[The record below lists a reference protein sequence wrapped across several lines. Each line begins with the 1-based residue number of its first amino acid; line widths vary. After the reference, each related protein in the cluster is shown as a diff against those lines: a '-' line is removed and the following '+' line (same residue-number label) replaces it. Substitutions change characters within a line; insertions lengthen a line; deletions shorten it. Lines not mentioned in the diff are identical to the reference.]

1 MRSCTI
7 GGECA
12 DRKSAKTF
20 LTNPNKRE
28 KTMTKSSIA
37 AVWLAAAALS
47 PGATANAANQC
58 VILSSAP
65 DSHTVQQGDTLWD
78 IAARFLQNPWCWRE
92 VWSNN
97 QEQIRDP
104 HWIYP
109 GQRIVLDRTLG
120 VLSVAAVGDR
130 ATAPAT
136 ATATPAVS
144 KLSPTARVVITA
156 HKSAIPAI
164 NPRLTSLVA
173 RYRLVSTTTVADA
186 PRIVG
191 LSEGRRLLLRGD
203 IVFTTKPAI
212 AGETFD
218 VMRALTAPA
227 ASDGGELPAVALL
240 RIGQV
245 RRQAE
250 NPQQFLI
257 VHADA
262 ELSHGDLLLP
272 VATQRQTI
280 LMPQAAP
287 PLEGKILAVLRESRW
302 ASQHDVVA
310 LDRGLADGL
319 RPGTVV
325 EVLRPDRMGGHEN
338 RSPTPAASSAQAASI
353 GALLVFEALEHEALA
368 LVMRSRDA
376 LGVGYLIHSSSPN
389 ERP

>member
-58 VILSSAP
+58 VILSSAL

-109 GQRIVLDRTLG
+109 GQRIVLDRPLG
-120 VLSVAAVGDR
+120 VLSVAPTSSTTT
-130 ATAPAT
+130 AT
-136 ATATPAVS
+136 TATPAVS

-156 HKSAIPAI
+156 HKSAIPTI
-164 NPRLTSLVA
+164 DPRLTSLAA
-173 RYRLVSTTTVADA
+173 RYRLVSATTVADA

-203 IVFTTKPAI
+203 IVFTTKPAV

-227 ASDGGELPAVALL
+227 ASDGGELPAVPLL

-250 NPQQFLI
+250 NPTQFLV

-262 ELSHGDLLLP
+262 ELSQGDLLLP
-272 VATQRQTI
+272 VATQPQTI
-280 LMPQAAP
+280 LTPQAAP
-287 PLEGKILAVLRESRW
+287 RLEGKILAVLRESRW

-319 RPGTVV
+319 RPGSVV

-338 RSPTPAASSAQAASI
+338 RPPTPASSSAQTTSI

>member
-20 LTNPNKRE
+20 PTNPNKRE

-47 PGATANAANQC
+47 PGAAANAANQC

-78 IAARFLQNPWCWRE
+78 IAARFLENPWCWRE

-109 GQRIVLDRTLG
+109 GQRIVLDRPLG
-120 VLSVAAVGDR
+120 VLSVAPTSSTTT
-130 ATAPAT
+130 AT
-136 ATATPAVS
+136 TATPAVS

-156 HKSAIPAI
+156 HKSAIPTI
-164 NPRLTSLVA
+164 DPRLTSLAA
-173 RYRLVSTTTVADA
+173 RYRLVSATTVADA

-203 IVFTTKPAI
+203 IVFTTKQAV

-227 ASDGGELPAVALL
+227 ASDGGELPAVPLL

-250 NPQQFLI
+250 NPTQFLV

-262 ELSHGDLLLP
+262 ELSQGDLLLP
-272 VATQRQTI
+272 VATQPQTI
-280 LMPQAAP
+280 LTPQAAP
-287 PLEGKILAVLRESRW
+287 RLEGKILAVLRESRW

-319 RPGTVV
+319 RPGSVV

-368 LVMRSRDA
+368 LVIRSRDA

>member
-12 DRKSAKTF
+12 GRKSAK
-20 LTNPNKRE
+20 LLPTNPNKRE

-109 GQRIVLDRTLG
+109 GQRIVLDRPLG
-120 VLSVAAVGDR
+120 VLSVAPTSSTTT
-130 ATAPAT
+130 AT
-136 ATATPAVS
+136 TATPAVS

-156 HKSAIPAI
+156 HKSAIPTI
-164 NPRLTSLVA
+164 DPRLTSLAA
-173 RYRLVSTTTVADA
+173 RYRLVSATSVADA

-203 IVFTTKPAI
+203 IVFTTKPAV

-227 ASDGGELPAVALL
+227 ASDGGELPAVPLL

-250 NPQQFLI
+250 NPTQFLV

-262 ELSHGDLLLP
+262 ELSQGDLLLP
-272 VATQRQTI
+272 VATQPQTI
-280 LMPQAAP
+280 LTPQAAP
-287 PLEGKILAVLRESRW
+287 RLEGKILAVLRESRW

-319 RPGTVV
+319 RPGSVV

-368 LVMRSRDA
+368 LVIRSRDA

>member
-20 LTNPNKRE
+20 PTNPNKRD
-28 KTMTKSSIA
+28 KAMTKSSIA

-47 PGATANAANQC
+47 LGAAANAANQC

-109 GQRIVLDRTLG
+109 GQRIVLDRPLG
-120 VLSVAAVGDR
+120 VLSVAPTSSTTT
-130 ATAPAT
+130 AT
-136 ATATPAVS
+136 TATPAVS

-156 HKSAIPAI
+156 HKSAIPTI
-164 NPRLTSLVA
+164 DPRLTSLAA
-173 RYRLVSTTTVADA
+173 RYRLVSATSVADA

-203 IVFTTKPAI
+203 IVFTTKPAV

-227 ASDGGELPAVALL
+227 ASDGGELPAVPLL

-250 NPQQFLI
+250 NPTQFLV

-262 ELSHGDLLLP
+262 ELSQGDLLLP
-272 VATQRQTI
+272 VATQPQTI
-280 LMPQAAP
+280 LTPQAAP
-287 PLEGKILAVLRESRW
+287 RLEGKILAVLRESRW

-319 RPGTVV
+319 RPGSVV

-368 LVMRSRDA
+368 LVIRSRDA

>member
-1 MRSCTI
+1 
-7 GGECA
+7 
-12 DRKSAKTF
+12 
-20 LTNPNKRE
+20 
-28 KTMTKSSIA
+28 MTKSSIA

-47 PGATANAANQC
+47 LGTPANAANPC
-58 VILSSAP
+58 VILSTAP
-65 DSHTVQQGDTLWD
+65 DSHTVRHGDTLWD

-109 GQRIVLDRTLG
+109 GQRIVLDRPLG
-120 VLSVAAVGDR
+120 VLSFAAAGDR
-130 ATAPAT
+130 ATAT
-136 ATATPAVS
+136 AMPAVS
-144 KLSPTARVVITA
+144 KLSPTSRVVVTA
-156 HKSAIPAI
+156 LTPAIPAI
-164 NPRLTSLVA
+164 DPRLGLLAA
-173 RYRLVSTTTVADA
+173 RYRLASAATVADA

-191 LSEGRRLLLRGD
+191 LSGRRRLLVAGD
-203 IVFTTKPAI
+203 MVATTRPALT
-212 AGETFD
+212 GETFD
-218 VMRALTAPA
+218 VMRALTALV
-227 ASDGGELPAVALL
+227 ASGGREPPAVPLL

-250 NPQQFLI
+250 NPQQFLV

-272 VATQRQTI
+272 VATQPQTI
-280 LMPQAAP
+280 LTPQAAP

-319 RPGTVV
+319 RPGSVV
-325 EVLRPDRMGGHEN
+325 EVLRPDKMGADEN
-338 RSPTPAASSAQAASI
+338 PSPTPAVSSAQTASI

>member
-109 GQRIVLDRTLG
+109 GQRIVLDRPLG
-120 VLSVAAVGDR
+120 VLSVAPTSSTTT
-130 ATAPAT
+130 AT
-136 ATATPAVS
+136 TATPAVS

-156 HKSAIPAI
+156 HKSAIPTI
-164 NPRLTSLVA
+164 DPRLTSLAA
-173 RYRLVSTTTVADA
+173 RYRLVSATSVADA

-203 IVFTTKPAI
+203 IVFTTKPAV

-227 ASDGGELPAVALL
+227 ASDGGELPAVPLL

-250 NPQQFLI
+250 NPTQFLV

-262 ELSHGDLLLP
+262 ELSQGDLLLP
-272 VATQRQTI
+272 VATQPQTI
-280 LMPQAAP
+280 LTPQAAP
-287 PLEGKILAVLRESRW
+287 RLEGKILAVLRESRW

-319 RPGTVV
+319 RPGSVV

-368 LVMRSRDA
+368 LVIRSRDA

>member
-109 GQRIVLDRTLG
+109 GQRIVLDRPLG
-120 VLSVAAVGDR
+120 VLSVAPTSSTTT
-130 ATAPAT
+130 AT
-136 ATATPAVS
+136 TATPAVS

-156 HKSAIPAI
+156 HKSAIPTI
-164 NPRLTSLVA
+164 DPRLTSLAA
-173 RYRLVSTTTVADA
+173 RYHLVSATTVADA

-203 IVFTTKPAI
+203 IVFTTKPAV

-227 ASDGGELPAVALL
+227 ASDGGELPAVPLL

-250 NPQQFLI
+250 NPTQFLV

-262 ELSHGDLLLP
+262 ELSQGDLLLP
-272 VATQRQTI
+272 VATQPQTI
-280 LMPQAAP
+280 LTPQAAP
-287 PLEGKILAVLRESRW
+287 RLEGKILAVLRESRW

-319 RPGTVV
+319 RPGSVV

>member
-109 GQRIVLDRTLG
+109 GQRIVLDRPLG
-120 VLSVAAVGDR
+120 VLSVAP
-130 ATAPAT
+130 TSSTTT
-136 ATATPAVS
+136 ATTVTPAVS
-144 KLSPTARVVITA
+144 RLSPTARVVITA
-156 HKSAIPAI
+156 HKSAIPTI
-164 NPRLTSLVA
+164 DPRLTSLAA
-173 RYRLVSTTTVADA
+173 RYRLASAPTVADA

-203 IVFTTKPAI
+203 IVFTTKPAV

-227 ASDGGELPAVALL
+227 ASDGGELPAVPLL

-250 NPQQFLI
+250 NPTQFLV

-262 ELSHGDLLLP
+262 ELSQGDLLLP
-272 VATQRQTI
+272 VATQPQTI
-280 LMPQAAP
+280 LTPQAAP
-287 PLEGKILAVLRESRW
+287 RLEGKILAVLRESRW

-319 RPGTVV
+319 RPGSVV

>member
-1 MRSCTI
+1 
-7 GGECA
+7 
-12 DRKSAKTF
+12 
-20 LTNPNKRE
+20 
-28 KTMTKSSIA
+28 MTKSSIA

-47 PGATANAANQC
+47 LGAAANAANPC

-97 QEQIRDP
+97 QVQIRDP

-120 VLSVAAVGDR
+120 VLSVAAVGDK
-130 ATAPAT
+130 

-164 NPRLTSLVA
+164 DPRLASLAA
-173 RYRLVSTTTVADA
+173 RYRLVSATTVADA

-203 IVFTTKPAI
+203 IVFTTKPPI

-218 VMRALTAPA
+218 VMRALMAPA
-227 ASDGGELPAVALL
+227 ALDGGELPAVPLL

-250 NPQQFLI
+250 NPTQFLV

-272 VATQRQTI
+272 VATQPPTI

-319 RPGTVV
+319 RAGSVV

-338 RSPTPAASSAQAASI
+338 RSPKPAASSAQTASI

>member
-1 MRSCTI
+1 MRGVRSCTI

-12 DRKSAKTF
+12 DHLSAKTF
-20 LTNPNKRE
+20 PTNPNKRE
-28 KTMTKSSIA
+28 KAMTKSSIA

-47 PGATANAANQC
+47 LGTPANAANPC
-58 VILSSAP
+58 VILSTAP
-65 DSHTVQQGDTLWD
+65 DSHTVRHGDTLWD
-78 IAARFLQNPWCWRE
+78 IATRFLQNPWCWRE

-109 GQRIVLDRTLG
+109 GQRIVLDRPLG
-120 VLSVAAVGDR
+120 VLSFAAAGDR
-130 ATAPAT
+130 ATAT
-136 ATATPAVS
+136 AMPAVS
-144 KLSPTARVVITA
+144 KLSPTSRVVVTA
-156 HKSAIPAI
+156 LTPAIPAI
-164 NPRLTSLVA
+164 DPRLGLLAA
-173 RYRLVSTTTVADA
+173 RYRLASAATVADA

-191 LSEGRRLLLRGD
+191 LSGRRRLLVAGD
-203 IVFTTKPAI
+203 MVATTRPALT
-212 AGETFD
+212 GETFD
-218 VMRALTAPA
+218 VMRALTALV
-227 ASDGGELPAVALL
+227 ASGGREPPAVPLL

-250 NPQQFLI
+250 NPQQFLV

-272 VATQRQTI
+272 AATQPQSI

-287 PLEGKILAVLRESRW
+287 ALEGKILAVLRESRW

-319 RPGTVV
+319 RPGSVV
-325 EVLRPDRMGGHEN
+325 EVLRPDKMGADEN
-338 RSPTPAASSAQAASI
+338 PSPTPAVSSAQTASI

>member
-12 DRKSAKTF
+12 DRKSAKTL
-20 LTNPNKRE
+20 LTNPNKRD

-109 GQRIVLDRTLG
+109 GQRIVLDRPLG
-120 VLSVAAVGDR
+120 VLSVAPTSSTTT
-130 ATAPAT
+130 AT
-136 ATATPAVS
+136 TATPAVS

-156 HKSAIPAI
+156 HKSAIPTI
-164 NPRLTSLVA
+164 DPRLTSLAA
-173 RYRLVSTTTVADA
+173 RYRLVSATTVADA

-203 IVFTTKPAI
+203 IVFTTKPAV

-227 ASDGGELPAVALL
+227 ASDGGELPAVPLL

-250 NPQQFLI
+250 NPTQFLV

-262 ELSHGDLLLP
+262 ELSQGDLLLP
-272 VATQRQTI
+272 VATQPQTI
-280 LMPQAAP
+280 LTPQAAP
-287 PLEGKILAVLRESRW
+287 RLEGKILAVLRESRW

-319 RPGTVV
+319 RPGSVV